1 MAVDKNAWSIRAEK
15 SVVDNNIDWGTVASK
30 VTTELET
37 IRDDRQT
44 RKDAID
50 EATNSMMNELAKGE
64 DINNATLS
72 TALIDGGQSASEA
85 LQIQVNLMKKGLI
98 KPKDYKV
105 FLQKQQNAYTNL
117 KNVVQNWDKWET
129 KSSERLA
136 VDPNTGLVMASALE
150 RDFNESTSAFGNM
163 ENVKFIP
170 TETGG
175 MEAVRLIEDPNCS
188 KDDKDAGT
196 CNMVLP
202 NRQDNPDNFMNP
214 NVVGTRQN
222 FQQNTLDINAAM
234 KGQVDALGAFLE
246 TSGGSIFKSINDLRE
261 SEKYTTA
268 KKLSVD
274 AILAGG
280 DLSLANVAGS
290 MGYRF
295 AQSEEQKKKI
305 MEESGLDESK
315 IIMYTSTDG
324 KPKFKKDAFKNVTD
338 GVLTGEEAMRSYLG
352 DKFDVQLA
360 DETKL
365 VKGLGRDDGD
375 KRLRE
380 DVILDEK
387 EKTLGTD
394 IRNLNNILTSEDPDD
409 VQGNLEALIESY
421 NQQARDKGKYDER
434 GISGYVLNDG
444 VIQFKFKNGDVSNEI
459 ARQTAGPDGI
469 PGNEDDVDVA
479 INNQIYQL
487 GQLLDP
493 DMFTNQVQVDDWIT
507 GNSEDFQ
514 IGTQRGLS
522 GEQIDEYLLDE
533 TNKKNVIKNWQESN
547 KKNKG
552 KTPTAKQLRNHAED
566 MFEDSLDVDFQM
578 KDYNYDE
585 VTAASTMTEGINVGT
600 STRKKIADGYDDEE
614 IKPVQFKNNMLTQIN
629 KMLPKEL
636 IEDLKSEGGNIE
648 VIQTGGTGT
657 DKTKWNNSSV
667 DGQRNDIEF
676 TFTFTEPDGTIK
688 DFVMDQAKLKEL
700 TGFDD
705 MGDISFATIYL
716 VLEKEFVQGI
726 KSWGKGFR
734 GSKRG
739 QSGKIGRTK
748 FNG

>member
-37 IRDDRQT
+37 IRDDRQV

-98 KPKDYKV
+98 KPRDYKI

-129 KSSERLA
+129 KSNERLA
-136 VDPNTGLVMASALE
+136 QDPNSGLIIASVLE
-150 RDFNESTSAFGNM
+150 RDFNSATSAFGNM

-175 MEAVRLIEDPNCS
+175 MEAVRLIESPDCS
-188 KDDKDAGT
+188 EEDKAAGT
-196 CNMVLP
+196 CSMVMP

-214 NVVGTRQN
+214 NVVGTRQS
-222 FQQNTLDINAAM
+222 FQLNTLDINAAM
-234 KGQVDALGAFLE
+234 KGQVDALGAFLD
-246 TSGGSIFKSINDLRE
+246 TSGGLIFKSISDFRE
-261 SEKYTTA
+261 SDKYVKA

-280 DLSLANVAGS
+280 SLSLANVAGS

-295 AQSEEQKKKI
+295 AQSEAQKEKI
-305 MEESGLDESK
+305 MEETGLDASQ

-324 KPKFKKDAFKNVTD
+324 KPVFKKDAFNNVKD
-338 GVLTGEEAMRSYLG
+338 GVLSGEEAMRNYLG
-352 DKFDVQLA
+352 DKFDVQLS

-365 VKGLGRDDGD
+365 TKGID
-375 KRLRE
+375 KTKATRE
-380 DVILDEK
+380 DVILNEK
-387 EKTLGTD
+387 EKVLGTD
-394 IRNLNNILTSEDPDD
+394 IRNLNNILTSENPDD

-421 NQQARDKGKYDER
+421 NQKARDKGKYDVR

-459 ARQTAGPDGI
+459 ARQSAGPDGI
-469 PGNEDDVDVA
+469 IGNADDIDVA

-487 GQLLDP
+487 GQLLNP

-514 IGTQRGLS
+514 VGAQRGLS
-522 GEQIDEYLLDE
+522 GEQIDEFLLDE
-533 TNKKNVIKNWQESN
+533 NNKKDVITNWKAQ

-552 KTPTAKQLRNHAED
+552 KNPTEAQIKNHAEN

-578 KDYNYDE
+578 KDYNYDN
-585 VTAASTMTEGINVGT
+585 VTPSSIMTDGINVGGKD
-600 STRKKIADGYDDEE
+600 RLKVNDGLGGSNE
-614 IKPVQFKNNMLTQIN
+614 IKPTLLKNNMIGQIY
-629 KMLPKEL
+629 KMIPDEL
-636 IEDLKSEGGNIE
+636 IDDLKKEGGDIE
-648 VIQTGGTGT
+648 VAQTGGTGT
-657 DKTKWNNSSV
+657 DKTKWNDSSV
-667 DGQRNDIEF
+667 DIQRADVEF
-676 TFTFTEPDGTIK
+676 TFTFTKPDGTK
-688 DFVMDQAKLKEL
+688 ELFVMDQDKLEEL
-700 TGFDD
+700 TGFAD
-705 MGDISFATIYL
+705 MGEVSFAEIYT
-716 VLEKEFVQGI
+716 VLEKEFVENI
-726 KSWGKGFR
+726 KEWGKGYR

-739 QSGKIGRTK
+739 QSGQVGRTK

>member
-37 IRDDRQT
+37 IRDERQT

-85 LQIQVNLMKKGLI
+85 LQIQVDLMKKGLI

-129 KSSERLA
+129 KSNERLA
-136 VDPNTGLVMASALE
+136 QDPNSGLIIASVLE

-175 MEAVRLIEDPNCS
+175 MEAVRLVEDPNCS
-188 KDDKDAGT
+188 QADKDAGT

-202 NRQDNPDNFMNP
+202 NRQDHPDNFMNP

-246 TSGGSIFKSINDLRE
+246 TSGGSIFKSINDLRK

-295 AQSEEQKKKI
+295 AQSEAQKKKI
-305 MEESGLDESK
+305 MEESGLDASK

-324 KPKFKKDAFKNVTD
+324 KPKFKEDAFNNVTD
-338 GVLTGEEAMRSYLG
+338 GDLTGEEAMRSYLG

-360 DETKL
+360 DETVL
-365 VKGLGRDDGD
+365 TKGLGRDDSN
-375 KRLRE
+375 KRIRE

-434 GISGYVLNDG
+434 GISGYILNDG

-469 PGNEDDVDVA
+469 IGNEDDVDVA

-493 DMFTNQVQVDDWIT
+493 NMFTNQVQVDDWIT
-507 GNSEDFQ
+507 GNSEEFQ
-514 IGTQRGLS
+514 VGTQRGLS
-522 GEQIDEYLLDE
+522 AEQIDEYLLDE
-533 TNKKNVIKNWQESN
+533 DNKKNVIKNWQDSN

-578 KDYNYDE
+578 KDYSYDK
-585 VTAASTMTEGINVGT
+585 VTDASEMTGGINVGGT
-600 STRKKIADGYDDEE
+600 ARLKINDGLGGSNE
-614 IKPVQFKNNMLTQIN
+614 IKPTQFQNNMLTQIN
-629 KMLPKEL
+629 KMLPTEL
-636 IEDLKSEGGNIE
+636 LEDLKSEGGNIKVE
-648 VIQTGGTGT
+648 QTGG
-657 DKTKWNNSSV
+657 DNNSSV
-667 DGQRNDIEF
+667 DQQQADVEF
-676 TFTFTEPDGTIK
+676 TFTFEQPDGTEKI
-688 DFVMDQAKLKEL
+688 FVLNQANLKTL

-705 MGDISFATIYL
+705 MGDIAFAEIYQ
-716 VLEKEFVQGI
+716 VLEREFVKNI
-726 KSWGKGFR
+726 KDWGKGFR
-734 GSKRG
+734 GAKRG
-739 QSGKIGRTK
+739 QSGRIGKVK
-748 FNG
+748 FN